1 MSPPTNPAPPLERDT
16 LAVRR
21 GIARHLV
28 GRGVELGPGHNPY
41 PLDLP
46 GTTVA
51 YVDRWDPDENQAL
64 FPELGDAAPFPVPD
78 VVCDLNTDR
87 LEALDDTS
95 QDFVIASHVLEH
107 VAEPLGLLD
116 DIHRVLRPGGTALIL
131 LPDMRRTFD
140 RNRPPTGLD
149 HLVREHSAGVTEV
162 DDDHIREFLE
172 FTEPDYEG
180 SVLSLSPEA
189 QAALFDW
196 HRRRSIHVH
205 CWTEDDFL
213 LVLEHGVR
221 SMGHHW
227 EFVDGVLSDDEGP
240 DGTEFGF
247 VLRRSPVSLAPD
259 VAAARLRSAYA
270 HWAGQRRALHAA
282 LDAPASSPS
291 ARLGLL
297 TRLRRPLG

>member
-28 GRGVELGPGHNPY
+28 GGGVELGPGHNPY

-172 FTEPDYEG
+172 FTEPD
-180 SVLSLSPEA
+180 
-189 QAALFDW
+189 
-196 HRRRSIHVH
+196 
-205 CWTEDDFL
+205 
-213 LVLEHGVR
+213 
-221 SMGHHW
+221 
-227 EFVDGVLSDDEGP
+227 
-240 DGTEFGF
+240 
-247 VLRRSPVSLAPD
+247 
-259 VAAARLRSAYA
+259 
-270 HWAGQRRALHAA
+270 
-282 LDAPASSPS
+282 
-291 ARLGLL
+291 
-297 TRLRRPLG
+297 